1 VYNCFYLSSLHLKV
15 AVVKGIAHFISGIAI
30 ATFLPAAVRR
40 AVDGSLVLAL
50 GGLFGLLPD
59 TLDFKFARY
68 FEQHT
73 LAIDPDPHA
82 LHPQAIAEQVA
93 GAMRIAYETGQPQTV
108 MLHTIRLGPD
118 LWREYSLRFQ
128 PETGEVIVRIGPLVS
143 TAQAPLPGSAPAD
156 DAMGRAAVGVPMIHT
171 YDAETKINIL
181 SGPSFA
187 FEQQGDAVHIAF
199 LPWHRRWSHSLT
211 LAAAIGLMVGVLL
224 GPTAGL
230 VSGLGYATHVLQDQ
244 LGFMGS
250 NLWWPFTRRRTHGL
264 RLLRSGDALPNF
276 TTVWLAVALILFNLD
291 RFSANPRLPALPYL
305 FTVVLLPV
313 FLLGTRYGWSQRRRG
328 QAAVE
333 ALRQKDIVSESEEIE
348 L

>member
-1 VYNCFYLSSLHLKV
+1 M
-15 AVVKGIAHFISGIAI
+15 KGIAHFLSGIAI

-40 AVDGSLVLAL
+40 AADGSLVLAL

-68 FEQHT
+68 FEDYT
-73 LAIDPDPHA
+73 LQIDPDPHD
-82 LHPQAIAEQVA
+82 LDPQKIAEQIA
-93 GAMRIAYETGQPQTV
+93 AAMRTAHETGQPQTV

-128 PETGEVIVRIGPLVS
+128 HETGEVIVCIGPLVS
-143 TAQAPLPGSAPAD
+143 TAQAPLPGSAPTENA
-156 DAMGRAAVGVPMIHT
+156 AGRAVVGAPIIHT

-181 SGPSFA
+181 SGPSFR
-187 FEQQGDAVHIAF
+187 FEKQGDAVHVTF

-211 LAAAIGLMVGVLL
+211 LAAAIGLMVGLLL

-250 NLWWPFTRRRTHGL
+250 NLFWPFTHRRTYGL
-264 RLLRSGDALPNF
+264 RLLRSGDVLPNF

-291 RFSANPRLPALPYL
+291 RFSATPRLPALLYL
-305 FTVVLLPV
+305 LTTVLLPV
-313 FLLGTRYGWSQRRRG
+313 FLLSARYGWLQRRRG
-328 QAAVE
+328 HVAVE
-333 ALRQKDIVSESEEIE
+333 APRQHDIVAETEEIE